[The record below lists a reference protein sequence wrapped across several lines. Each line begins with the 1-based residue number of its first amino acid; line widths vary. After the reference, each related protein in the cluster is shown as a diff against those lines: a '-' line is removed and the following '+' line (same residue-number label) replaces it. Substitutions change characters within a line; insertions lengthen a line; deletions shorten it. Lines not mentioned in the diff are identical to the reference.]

1 MSIGPPISKIQ
12 YFQNLTLK
20 IKGQGQMTMML
31 HNYRSRQ
38 FHRTSNG
45 TDPSRGFRDMGS
57 KCCLIWQVFGPW
69 ASPYGANGQITMTV
83 HNYRS
88 RQVHET
94 LNGVNPSNGF
104 RDMRSAKSGPN
115 LCQIWQVFGPWA
127 SPYGANGQ
135 MTMTVHNYRPRQFHR
150 TSNGENPSRGYR
162 DMGSASLAAARP
174 PAHRRQC
181 PSSPEG
187 WGVKIVTSSSLGGD
201 FTKIP

>member
-1 MSIGPPISKIQ
+1 
-12 YFQNLTLK
+12 
-20 IKGQGQMTMML
+20 
-31 HNYRSRQ
+31 
-38 FHRTSNG
+38 
-45 TDPSRGFRDMGS
+45 
-57 KCCLIWQVFGPW
+57 
-69 ASPYGANGQITMTV
+69 MTV

-127 SPYGANGQ
+127 SVYGANGQ
-135 MTMTVHNYRPRQFHR
+135 MTMTVHNYRPRHFHR

-174 PAHRRQC
+174 PARTVMTIPLQPGGLRGKNQMVIP
-181 PSSPEG
+181 PSR
-187 WGVKIVTSSSLGGD
+187 ISLGDQAVRIKGASMWNKLD
-201 FTKIP
+201 KDLLKYRFKTTLKQHLTQYYLKKY

>member
-1 MSIGPPISKIQ
+1 M
-12 YFQNLTLK
+12 
-20 IKGQGQMTMML
+20 
-31 HNYRSRQ
+31 
-38 FHRTSNG
+38 
-45 TDPSRGFRDMGS
+45 
-57 KCCLIWQVFGPW
+57 
-69 ASPYGANGQITMTV
+69 AV

-150 TSNGENPSRGYR
+150 TSNGENPLRGYR

-174 PAHRRQC
+174 AARPPARTVTTIPLQPGGLRGKNLIFHHSLSVIFWKIFIFKYSLWVAFAKISH
-181 PSSPEG
+181 SS
-187 WGVKIVTSSSLGGD
+187 WGVDSLCGSLTLLIERD
-201 FTKIP
+201 QFLWPI